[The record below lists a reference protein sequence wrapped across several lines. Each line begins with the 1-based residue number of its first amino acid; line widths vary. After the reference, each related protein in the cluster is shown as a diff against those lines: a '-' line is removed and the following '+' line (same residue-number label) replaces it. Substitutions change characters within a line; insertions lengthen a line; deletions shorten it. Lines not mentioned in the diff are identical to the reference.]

1 MSVDTDTDMDMSNSS
16 SQLHFS
22 SSPQQYNKW
31 LTEELK
37 LHIRSVVRNPGS
49 IHAMAAQPPMA
60 TGLNLCIEEMV
71 HVNLVISL
79 ARRQA
84 EIIHGIRAIRE
95 YEEDPSRR

>member
-1 MSVDTDTDMDMSNSS
+1 
-16 SQLHFS
+16 
-22 SSPQQYNKW
+22 
-31 LTEELK
+31 
-37 LHIRSVVRNPGS
+37 
-49 IHAMAAQPPMA
+49 MAAQPPMA